1 MTGNITNLRIMNGT
15 AVYTSQFI
23 PPRGILTAT
32 SNTVLLIQCL
42 NASTVFK
49 DASTNNFTVTPTGSV
64 TFSALTNV
72 FATYPAKRI
81 TSTGNLQVYGQIQ
94 ENATLT

>member
-1 MTGNITNLRIMNGT
+1 MAQQYIPANLYR
-15 AVYTSQFI
+15 Q
-23 PPRGILTAT
+23 GILTAT